1 VRRELLD
8 EGIVTCCRIVSVEQR
23 RGEIFARQRSVLTL
37 SCLRGAA
44 LRLSGKHWDRSLT
57 AEERRGV
64 AERDLADEEEARD
77 AGAALAV
84 APAAGIVAQAYPV
97 G

>member
-1 VRRELLD
+1 
-8 EGIVTCCRIVSVEQR
+8 VEQR

-37 SCLRGAA
+37 SCLRGGAA
-44 LRLSGKHWDRSLT
+44 LRLSGKQWDRGLT
-57 AEERRGV
+57 AEERRAV

-77 AGAALAV
+77 ALAS
-84 APAAGIVAQAYPV
+84 PAVVPDAVVVVQAYPL